1 MAEGRAR
8 HTFAGLEC
16 GPRELAM
23 IREVVEGCSGVT
35 RMELA
40 NTICELLGWSRPGG
54 GLKGRECRE
63 LLERME
69 AAEVLRLPE
78 KRKGRPVGSR
88 TRVPVTERGE
98 PGQALTGS
106 VGEFAPVVL
115 EPVGTEDER
124 LLFRELVG
132 RYHDLGHKVPFG
144 AHQRYLVYV
153 STPERQL
160 VGCLQFS
167 SPAWRMAGRERWIGW
182 NEAARKRNLQQIVNN
197 SRFLIVPW
205 VGIRNL
211 ASSILSLAMR
221 RIGMDW
227 RERYGTDLLLA
238 ETLVDA
244 ARFRGTCY
252 RAANWI
258 ALGDTT
264 GRGRM
269 DRDHRQENLAP
280 KMLFVYPLVAD
291 ARVRLQQAGGTG

>member
-8 HTFAGLEC
+8 HAFAGLEC
-16 GPRELAM
+16 GASELAM

-63 LLERME
+63 LLERLE

-78 KRKGRPVGSR
+78 KRNGRPVGSR

-106 VGEFAPVVL
+106 VGEFGPVIL
-115 EPVGTEDER
+115 KPVGTEDER

-132 RYHDLGHKVPFG
+132 RYHYLGHKVPFG

-167 SPAWRMAGRERWIGW
+167 SPAWRMAERERWIGW

-205 VGIRNL
+205 AQIRNL

-227 RERYGTDLLLA
+227 RKRYGMDLLLA

-244 ARFRGTCY
+244 ERFRGTCY

-258 ALGDTT
+258 ALGNTT

-280 KMLFVYPLVAD
+280 KKLFVYPLVAD
-291 ARVRLQQAGGTG
+291 ARMRLQQVERTG

>member
-1 MAEGRAR
+1 
-8 HTFAGLEC
+8 
-16 GPRELAM
+16 
-23 IREVVEGCSGVT
+23 VT

-40 NTICELLGWSRPGG
+40 NTICELLNWSRPGG

-69 AAEVLRLPE
+69 AAEVLKLPE
-78 KRKGRPVGSR
+78 KRKGRPVGSQ

-98 PGQALTGS
+98 PGPALTGN

-115 EPVGTEDER
+115 EAVGTQDER

-132 RYHDLGHKVPFG
+132 RYHYLGHKVPFG
-144 AHQRYLVYV
+144 AHLRYLVYV
-153 STPERQL
+153 TRPERQV

-167 SPAWRMAGRERWIGW
+167 SPAWRMAERERWIGW
-182 NEAARKRNLQQIVNN
+182 SEAARKRNLQQIVNN

-211 ASSILSLAMR
+211 ASSILSLAVR
-221 RIGMDW
+221 RIGSDW
-227 RERYGTDLLLA
+227 RERYGTDLVLA
-238 ETLVDA
+238 ETLVDGE
-244 ARFRGTCY
+244 RFLGTCY

-258 ALGDTT
+258 ALGNTT

-269 DRDHRQENLAP
+269 DRHHRQENLAP
-280 KMLFVYPLVAD
+280 KTLFVYPLVAN
-291 ARVRLQQAGGTG
+291 ARWRLQQVERTE

>member
-1 MAEGRAR
+1 MAEGRAKYA
-8 HTFAGLEC
+8 FAGLEI
-16 GPRELAM
+16 GTSELSI
-23 IREVVEGCSGVT
+23 IREVVESCWGVT

-40 NTICELLGWSRPGG
+40 NTICELLGWSRPSG

-63 LLERME
+63 LLERLE
-69 AAEVLRLPE
+69 AAGVLSLPD

-98 PGQALTGS
+98 PGRALAGS

-115 EPVGTEDER
+115 EPVETEEDR

-132 RYHDLGHKVPFG
+132 RYHYLGHKVPFG
-144 AHQRYLVYV
+144 AHLRYLVHV
-153 STPERQL
+153 STPERQI

-167 SPAWRMAGRERWIGW
+167 SPAWRMAERDRWIGW
-182 NEAARKRNLQQIVNN
+182 TERARKRNLQQIVSN

-221 RIGMDW
+221 RIGRDW
-227 RERYGTDLLLA
+227 RERYGTELLLA
-238 ETLVDA
+238 ETLVDGT
-244 ARFRGTCY
+244 RFRGTCY

-258 ALGDTT
+258 ALGNTT

-269 DRDHRQENLAP
+269 DRDHRQELTP
-280 KMLFVYPLVAD
+280 KTLFVYPLVAD
-291 ARVRLQQAGGTG
+291 APGRLQQLETV

>member
-8 HTFAGLEC
+8 HAFAGLEC
-16 GPRELAM
+16 GPSELAM

-63 LLERME
+63 LLERLE
-69 AAEVLRLPE
+69 AAEVLVLPA

-132 RYHDLGHKVPFG
+132 RYHYLGHKVPFG

-167 SPAWRMAGRERWIGW
+167 SPAWRMAERERWIGW

-205 VGIRNL
+205 AQIRNL

-227 RERYGTDLLLA
+227 RERYGMDLLLA

-244 ARFRGTCY
+244 ERFRGTCY

-258 ALGDTT
+258 ALGNTT

-269 DRDHRQENLAP
+269 DRDHRQEKLAP

-291 ARVRLQQAGGTG
+291 ARMRLQQVERTG